1 MSIAHDMDRFLT
13 CSRELFNTYF
23 RQPDPWSDPHR
34 AWHLRDRFEPV
45 RSALFRGLV
54 TEPHG
59 LQPLDYGQLHPQI
72 SVVARHTGELP
83 VLLNRESGATAG
95 YWDDP
100 VNRLTAEAQ
109 LRFVS
114 FFDWAEIE
122 RADYRFVMVKVV
134 AWPGVDL
141 AGRFGLVE
149 THAVTFERAD

>member
-1 MSIAHDMDRFLT
+1 MDRFLT

-54 TEPHG
+54 AEPHG

-72 SVVARHTGELP
+72 SVVARQAGELP

-95 YWDDP
+95 EWDAP
-100 VNRLTAEAQ
+100 VNRRTRPVMAI
-109 LRFVS
+109 LRAMMDLGFGYAAARSALVGCQFHGRS
-114 FFDWAEIE
+114 SSIW
-122 RADYRFVMVKVV
+122 
-134 AWPGVDL
+134 L
-141 AGRFGLVE
+141 AG
-149 THAVTFERAD
+149 